1 MFKDER
7 ANDVLTLG
15 LFQELFHAGL
25 SQLKTEL
32 VGYIDLRID
41 SLEKRLSDRIDSI
54 EKRLD
59 DRISALESKMM
70 EGFEALDRRIDVV
83 EKHSDHRDRALST
96 QIQHIAFSKADWGEI
111 V

>member
-1 MFKDER
+1 MVKDER
-7 ANDVLTLG
+7 TNDVLTLG

-32 VGYIDLRID
+32 VEYIDLRINAV
-41 SLEKRLSDRIDSI
+41 EKRLGDRINSI
-54 EKRLD
+54 EI
-59 DRISALESKMM
+59 RIDAFESKMM
-70 EGFEALDRRIDVV
+70 EGFRALDGRIDIV
-83 EKHSDHRDRALST
+83 EKHSEHRDRALSA

>member
-1 MFKDER
+1 MVKDER

-25 SQLKTEL
+25 SQLKMEL
-32 VGYIDLRID
+32 VEYIDIRID
-41 SLEKRLSDRIDSI
+41 SVEKRLSDRID
-54 EKRLD
+54 
-59 DRISALESKMM
+59 ALESKMM
-70 EGFEALDRRIDVV
+70 EGFRALDGRIDIV
-83 EKHSDHRDRALST
+83 EKSSEHRDRALSA

>member
-1 MFKDER
+1 MVKDER

-15 LFQELFHAGL
+15 LFRELFHSGL

-32 VGYIDLRID
+32 AEYMDARIC
-41 SLEKRLSDRIDSI
+41 SIEKRLSDRIDSV
-54 EKRLD
+54 ENGLGG
-59 DRISALESKMM
+59 RIDALESKMM
-70 EGFEALDRRIDVV
+70 EGFRALDEQIDIV
-83 EKHSDHRDRALST
+83 EKSSEHRDRALSA